1 MAVDFALPGYLASSL
16 GSARCWLLLS
26 RPPFL
31 AIMGASMTGMTS
43 MTF

>member
-1 MAVDFALPGYLASSL
+1 MAVDFALPGYLAPSL

-31 AIMGASMTGMTS
+31 TIMGASMTGMTS